1 MIFDGRS
8 RIAAVNAF
16 LVPLFSALYILA
28 MLFIILQNASAFPD
42 ALRRIFSEAFGLRA
56 AAGGFSAS
64 LLSAALRVGVSK
76 GIFSSEAGMGSSP
89 IAHAAAEG
97 TTPYRQGLWGVAE
110 IVIDTFVVS
119 TLTAFALLLSGET
132 EMEAVFRNA
141 FGPAG
146 SYILLAFLAVFAF
159 ASILAWVF
167 YADGCIG
174 YLFGGRKKAVS
185 LAFRLLSVLF
195 VFGGVFLSGEAVWA
209 AADIFNALMIFPNL
223 FMLYIYRKEIQ
234 YGVL

>member
-1 MIFDGRS
+1 
-8 RIAAVNAF
+8 
-16 LVPLFSALYILA
+16 
-28 MLFIILQNASAFPD
+28 
-42 ALRRIFSEAFGLRA
+42 
-56 AAGGFSAS
+56 
-64 LLSAALRVGVSK
+64 
-76 GIFSSEAGMGSSP
+76 MGSSP

-195 VFGGVFLSGEAVWA
+195 VFGGVFLSAKPSGRR
-209 AADIFNALMIFPNL
+209 PTSST
-223 FMLYIYRKEIQ
+223 R
-234 YGVL
+234 